1 MSVKLDI
8 SLGEAIDKLT
18 ILDIKKDKITD
29 SRKIDVENE
38 FEYLLTELKTY
49 VAKYEYYYNI
59 LKKTNLKIWEL
70 QDTLRSNTSDQNIY
84 YDICDE
90 ILNLNDSRYL
100 IKKKMNEVCN
110 SRLKEQK
117 GYSIRMLDIILN
129 CDMNTISILNG
140 AIRYYSFF
148 YDEVNLFS
156 TTENMVFLHN
166 TFNDDPFINIYCIEK
181 ACISEISKN
190 DCVSIDNTSI
200 TVKLLHSFFNKN
212 NNSANHIYNNTYS
225 NEINDIYCKLG
236 MNVNIF
242 DEYKNFAKQISK

>member
-70 QDTLRSNTSDQNIY
+70 QDTLRSNTSEQNIY

-156 TTENMVFLHN
+156 TTEHMAFLHN

-181 ACISEISKN
+181 ASIDEISKN
-190 DCVSIDNTSI
+190 DCVSIENTSI

-212 NNSANHIYNNTYS
+212 NNSTNHIYNNTYS
-225 NEINDIYCKLG
+225 KEINDIYCKLG

>member
-1 MSVKLDI
+1 MSVKLEI

-18 ILDIKKDKITD
+18 ILDIKKDKIND

-38 FEYLLTELKTY
+38 FEYLFTELKTY

-70 QDTLRSNTSDQNIY
+70 QDTLRSNDCDQNSY
-84 YDICDE
+84 YVICDE

-117 GYSIRMLDIILN
+117 GYNIRIINIILN
-129 CDMNTISILNG
+129 CDIDTINILNG

-148 YDEVNLFS
+148 YDEVNLLS
-156 TTENMVFLHN
+156 TPENMMVLNN
-166 TFNDDPFINIYCIEK
+166 TFNDDPYINIFCIGNTPIGEN
-181 ACISEISKN
+181 SEN
-190 DCVSIDNTSI
+190 DCVSIDNTCI

-212 NNSANHIYNNTYS
+212 NNSVNHIYNNTYS
-225 NEINDIYCKLG
+225 KEINDIYCKLR
-236 MNVNIF
+236 MNVSIF
-242 DEYKNFAKQISK
+242 DDYKYFAKTTT